1 MTGAPKLRTLEIL
14 DELEPEARGIYS
26 GSIGYI
32 GFNGAVDLNIVI
44 RTAVFHQGVASIGI
58 GGAIVYQ
65 SEAGRRMGR
74 NAAQGAS
81 LAARVSVSKLS

>member
-32 GFNGAVDLNIVI
+32 RFI
-44 RTAVFHQGVASIGI
+44 Q
-58 GGAIVYQ
+58 
-65 SEAGRRMGR
+65 
-74 NAAQGAS
+74 AAD
-81 LAARVSVSKLS
+81 